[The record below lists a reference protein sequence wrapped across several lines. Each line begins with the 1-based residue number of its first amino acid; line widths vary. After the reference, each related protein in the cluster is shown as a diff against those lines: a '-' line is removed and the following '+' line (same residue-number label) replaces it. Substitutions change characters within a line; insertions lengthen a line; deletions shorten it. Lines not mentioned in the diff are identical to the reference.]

1 MIDKYNDEI
10 NLPYNLLLID
20 KQSANICKVFAY
32 SWANMKLSKTQISKT
47 IQCGWILG
55 SILGLLIKIGLPLMK
70 NVLTPLAK
78 SMLVLFASKTA
89 VSPED
94 VGIHQNTIWSR
105 DPKISGFEYK
115 ALAKKLKISWRY
127 LKLWCINRRY
137 S

>member
-1 MIDKYNDEI
+1 MQIFVKF
-10 NLPYNLLLID
+10 LLIPELIWNYQKHKFL
-20 KQSANICKVFAY
+20 KQY
-32 SWANMKLSKTQISKT
+32 SV
-47 IQCGWILG
+47 WILG

>member
-10 NLPYNLLLID
+10 NFPHNLLLID
-20 KQSANICKVFAY
+20 KRSANICKVFAY

-47 IQCGWILG
+47 IQCGWILS

-89 VSPED
+89 ASLCVIRLSFA
-94 VGIHQNTIWSR
+94 IT
-105 DPKISGFEYK
+105 
-115 ALAKKLKISWRY
+115 
-127 LKLWCINRRY
+127 
-137 S
+137 

>member
-10 NLPYNLLLID
+10 NFPHNLLLID
-20 KQSANICKVFAY
+20 KRSANICKVFTY

-47 IQCGWILG
+47 IQRDWILG
-55 SILGLLIKIGLPLMK
+55 SILGLLIRIGLPLMK

-78 SMLVLFASKTA
+78 SMLVLFVSKTA
-89 VSPED
+89 ASPAD
-94 VGIHQNTIWSR
+94 VGIHQNIIWSR
-105 DPKISGFEYK
+105 DPKISDFEYK
-115 ALAKKLKISWRY
+115 ALAKKLEISWRY

>member
-10 NLPYNLLLID
+10 NFPHNLLLID
-20 KQSANICKVFAY
+20 KRSANICKAFAY

-47 IQCGWILG
+47 IQRDWILG
-55 SILGLLIKIGLPLMK
+55 GILGLLIRIGLPLMK

-89 VSPED
+89 ASPED

>member
-1 MIDKYNDEI
+1 
-10 NLPYNLLLID
+10 
-20 KQSANICKVFAY
+20 
-32 SWANMKLSKTQISKT
+32 
-47 IQCGWILG
+47 
-55 SILGLLIKIGLPLMK
+55 MK

-115 ALAKKLKISWRY
+115 ALAKKLKIS
-127 LKLWCINRRY
+127 
-137 S
+137 

>member
-20 KQSANICKVFAY
+20 KRSANICKVFAY

-89 VSPED
+89 ASPAD
-94 VGIHQNTIWSR
+94 VGIHQNIIWSR
-105 DPKISGFEYK
+105 DPKISDFEYK